1 MEAIYANTSVS
12 VTELKRNPSA
22 VIDAAEGAPV
32 AILNHNK
39 PAAYLIPAK
48 AFEALM
54 DRLEDIELAEIVRE
68 RRGQKRVRVKLENL

>member
-1 MEAIYANTSVS
+1 MEAIYANASVS

-22 VIDAAEGAPV
+22 IIDAAEGAAI

-48 AFEALM
+48 TFEALM
-54 DRLEDIELAEIVRE
+54 DRVEDIELAEIVRQ
-68 RRGQKRVRVKLENL
+68 RRGQKRIRVRLEDL